1 MYTNNINPTNT
12 INPIII
18 PDVINISDKN
28 PNAKFKYADTLTILI
43 RTRIRGY
50 PTILYTPSMS
60 VPNMKSNNVYFNP
73 VIKLNSSTTSTIP
86 RGYPPSERMSQFFY
100 KNTFNSLLNRT
111 LSTTFMQP
119 KRSLE
124 TAVNEKIIENNIRI
138 ILNELFRPNNK
149 FYIKGKPYTI
159 YDYNWINGDWQID
172 TKSFERN
179 LMSFSYGTGLAS
191 SLYQQRLLAS
201 HDAFAQKE
209 LGSFAKAYPELVKGY
224 AASKGISR
232 FLTNG
237 DLIKDI
243 ASGKKLSDKEIKVED
258 EKQVLKYVTWIK
270 TLPPGIQTLIGRN
283 IDNSIINV
291 SDNISISVDP
301 VTQTL
306 LYPLDRNYSEDIKL
320 NPKKLDPLYQ
330 TLYEAGIE
338 FREAEN
344 IYETSLGIYNPNTSN
359 PNNIPVAVPVVANA
373 DANTSPSTAA
383 LPSALPSAFDNVNL
397 FDTTT
402 HALKKIIKTSMEN
415 NFDATHIWNNP
426 DDKKNISNLMS
437 NLINYKT
444 AFMEAYKNTLDN
456 LLEKVKAQRNYF
468 EALINF
474 YKELVIAKKK
484 QLKKNGAETNDI
496 NKLIIQIMEFD
507 IECYSQFVTTNNEYD
522 NFVIQ
527 LNTDIRNII
536 NEMNKPKYNTQ
547 ILNYKEEFE
556 KYYRFPQLL
565 DMNKNQLNIYIKKL
579 LDLYYRDEERV
590 WKLEYSKTNKFF
602 ISVRD
607 NIFNLISVARTLY
620 SHYIDT
626 YSENQRRNFT
636 TRIVQSKKPLQKQSV
651 LFYESSNTADFKK
664 QTNDYMKLHEA
675 LKTCYNLITMYGRL
689 SAITYAREIESYTST
704 RNIYTTTLSIY
715 DEYKKYYNS
724 ISKNDSIIPYI
735 PASIY
740 RNIQL
745 TPVNVKTEIIFM
757 DTKYNTTSR
766 DLNKLEITMDNL
778 VTKYNDIIDSL
789 IPYISD
795 FGIKQKCITIVNKSE
810 NANDMPLLTTAEK
823 ITKDFNDNLDKDLDW
838 FTTEE
843 FQNELLF
850 LYDQGIYE
858 EVIPEI
864 DKNSIA
870 NIVSNIEIYEDKE
883 SSGDSLFY
891 AVALA
896 FNGELIST
904 GNVSTNPFA
913 VDGKYT
919 ISSLRR
925 AVSDRI
931 SGDELTDWANSL
943 DNGNININDQENA
956 QTLKQLNFLYDD
968 TGTYINDPNIIKGII
983 RKPAKDGGRYRGDE
997 TAIKILERVFK
1008 IKFIVIDVVQNP
1020 SLARGLSVV
1029 FKVNPEDNDDQIK
1042 SGVIMKKYKLSE
1054 PGAGAGGNN
1063 EFTYDI
1069 SADETYIIYKNI
1081 SKAQIIE
1088 TENPLFHVIYNGVD
1102 NDANDNRVN
1111 DYNTYLF
1118 LLKTYTMDGYE
1129 RYEILY
1135 NKKSTKFLF
1144 SFVEIP
1150 PVLKY
1155 LVFNRSWKYI
1165 TPAQQY
1171 NIWFNYNT
1179 TFKKYLNDSYII
1191 YNNSIHAK
1199 AIENLDN
1206 NGLDLGL
1213 GPGPGPGPGPVPG
1226 HGPVDIKRRKK
1237 SRGKKNEASGMQS
1250 RRQGFQSGGAL
1261 NRQQFVDINRPNA
1274 PTKNDTNLSYYV
1286 VIDLELYPGEDI
1298 PLTKRAVLGCQIRYE
1313 KIRQAYADMFG
1324 FVYQPI
1330 ELKEENYSA
1339 PITKQ
1344 NNYVQNNARQNTRK
1358 YMDGNYR
1365 NRNYRDDNRR
1375 TRKYR
1380 R

>member
-1 MYTNNINPTNT
+1 MYTNNINPTNMT
-12 INPIII
+12 NSINPINI

-43 RTRIRGY
+43 RTRVRGY

-301 VTQTL
+301 ITQTL

-344 IYETSLGIYNPNTSN
+344 IYETSLGIYNPNTSIT
-359 PNNIPVAVPVVANA
+359 NNIPVAVPVVANA
-373 DANTSPSTAA
+373 NAANTSPSTTAI
-383 LPSALPSAFDNVNL
+383 PSALPSAFDNVNL

-426 DDKKNISNLMS
+426 DDKKNITNLMS

-484 QLKKNGAETNDI
+484 QFKKNGAETNDI

-507 IECYSQFVTTNNEYD
+507 IECYSQFVTKNNEYD

-547 ILNYKEEFE
+547 IFNYKEEFE

-602 ISVRD
+602 ISTRD

-636 TRIVQSKKPLQKQSV
+636 TRIVQAQKPLQKQSV
-651 LFYESSNTADFKK
+651 LFYESSNTYDFKK
-664 QTNDYMKLHEA
+664 QTNDYMKLQEA

-745 TPVNVKTEIIFM
+745 SPVNVKTEIIFM

-810 NANDMPLLTTAEK
+810 NANDIPLLTTGEK
-823 ITKDFNDNLDKDLDW
+823 IIKDFNVELDKDFDW
-838 FTTEE
+838 FTTED

-850 LYDQGIYE
+850 LYDKGIYE
-858 EVIPEI
+858 EVIPEV

-870 NIVSNIEIYEDKE
+870 NIVSNIEIYEEKGAR
-883 SSGDSLFY
+883 GDSLFY

-913 VDGKYT
+913 DEGKYT

-925 AVSDRI
+925 AISDRI
-931 SGDELTDWANSL
+931 SDAELAAWTTAL
-943 DNGNININDQENA
+943 DNGNININDPENA
-956 QTLKQLNFLYDD
+956 QTLKELNFLYDD
-968 TGTYINDPNIIKGII
+968 TGTYINEPNIIKGII
-983 RKPAKDGGRYRGDE
+983 RQTAKDGGRYRGDE

-1008 IKFIVIDVVQNP
+1008 IKFIVIDVGQNP
-1020 SLARGLSVV
+1020 VLTADLMLDIGTHVI
-1029 FKVNPEDNDDQIK
+1029 FKVNTEDAVSDYK
-1042 SGVIMKKYKLSE
+1042 SGTIVRRQIRNTPIPGQDNTKYIIIDDTTFIE
-1054 PGAGAGGNN
+1054 
-1063 EFTYDI
+1063 YDI
-1069 SADETYIIYKNI
+1069 LHS
-1081 SKAQIIE
+1081 QIVE
-1088 TENPLFHVIYNGVD
+1088 TEEFSYDVICNEI
-1102 NDANDNRVN
+1102 NRGEKTN
-1111 DYNTYLF
+1111 EYQTYLF
-1118 LLKTYTMDGYE
+1118 LLKTYTIDGNDH
-1129 RYEILY
+1129 YEILY
-1135 NKKSTKFLF
+1135 DKTTSKFLF
-1144 SFVEIP
+1144 SFVNIPSVLTYLIFKSCWKYSDANDREISWFNGNDIFKTYLDDSLRAYNELKNNKRIELNAAEIP
-1150 PVLKY
+1150 VP
-1155 LVFNRSWKYI
+1155 I
-1165 TPAQQY
+1165 AA
-1171 NIWFNYNT
+1171 NT
-1179 TFKKYLNDSYII
+1179 
-1191 YNNSIHAK
+1191 
-1199 AIENLDN
+1199 
-1206 NGLDLGL
+1206 
-1213 GPGPGPGPGPVPG
+1213 GP
-1226 HGPVDIKRRKK
+1226 IRRRR
-1237 SRGKKNEASGMQS
+1237 RGKQNEASGMQTK
-1250 RRQGFQSGGAL
+1250 RQGLMRGGAL
-1261 NRQQFVDINRPNA
+1261 NSQQFVDINRPNA

-1298 PLTKRAVLGCQIRYE
+1298 PLSQRAVLGCQIRYE

-1330 ELKEENYSA
+1330 ELKEENYRA

-1344 NNYVQNNARQNTRK
+1344 NNYGQNNARQNTRK
-1358 YMDGNYR
+1358 YM
-1365 NRNYRDDNRR
+1365 NRNYRDNDAARR
-1375 TRKYR
+1375 SR
-1380 R
+1380 RRR